1 MPHRSARQ
9 GPVIVLPSEEVLRAV
24 ETHPCYN
31 DEAHRRFARMH
42 LPVAPACNIQCNY
55 CNRKYDCSNE
65 SRPGVTSDV
74 LTPRQASD
82 RVGQVLEKVPELK
95 VIGIAGP
102 GDPLANEATFETI
115 DLVRREHPGLTL
127 CISTNGLALP
137 GNAKRLYDLGVR
149 FVTITMNAVD
159 PAVGAKVYGRVTWE
173 GRTLR
178 GEEAASLLLERQL
191 RGLDECVALGM
202 AVKINIVMI
211 PGVNA
216 DHIPDIVREVR
227 SRGAYSVNI
236 LPLIPVEGTAFEGM
250 EAPTPAMRKELMD
263 RCEGM
268 GINVMRHCKQC
279 RADAIGKL
287 GEDRSQEFAC
297 GSCAPRP
304 MSPIHAGTAIAVA
317 SSDGENVDCGF
328 GNAPAFYVFGPGEAH
343 RLLRRVDVDTGSS
356 VSGDSHRRHI
366 EGIIASIG
374 GAGTVVVSEIGPLPA
389 KVLGESGVKV
399 VIAKGPITDILGSL

>member
-1 MPHRSARQ
+1 M
-9 GPVIVLPSEEVLRAV
+9 VLPSEEVLKAV

-137 GNAKRLYDLGVR
+137 GNAKRLHDLGVR

-227 SRGAYSVNI
+227 SKGAYSVNI

-304 MSPIHAGTAIAVA
+304 MSPVHGGTAIAVA
-317 SSDGENVDCGF
+317 SSDGESVDCGF

-343 RLLRRVDVDTGSS
+343 RLLRKVEVDTGSS

-366 EGIIASIG
+366 DGILASIG
-374 GAGTVVVSEIGPLPA
+374 DAGTVVVSEIGPLPA
-389 KVLGESGVKV
+389 KVLEGSDVRV
-399 VIAKGPITDILGSL
+399 IIAKGPIRDILGSL